1 VPRVISADIADA
13 IECYLRSGESD
24 PTLAAWPGNILE
36 RAKRGHHE
44 LLCALLDEVTRR
56 AGGRRHPAVPDLDL
70 PSWTR
75 RKLTP
80 MVDGLFS
87 RPERAAVLATLEAS
101 VVFLTADNIEHVLL
115 GQRWL
120 HTAWHLA
127 NLFLASV
134 EAELLGPDAQA
145 IVGLSEETTCFV
157 SAVYFRERDRM
168 EDFVIHEAA
177 HIFHNCKR
185 GTVGL
190 PETRTREWL
199 LPIAFG
205 KRETFAYSC
214 EAYGWIIER
223 ARDRAARMLMA
234 DEFADH
240 AWRLSEETID
250 PAEVAAIVRAA
261 CEARNGWKVILGR
274 CSPEKRTRTP
284 RDSISRATDRL

>member
-1 VPRVISADIADA
+1 M
-13 IECYLRSGESD
+13 
-24 PTLAAWPGNILE
+24 
-36 RAKRGHHE
+36 KF
-44 LLCALLDEVTRR
+44 TRR

-70 PSWTR
+70 TSWTR
-75 RKLTP
+75 RKLAP

-101 VVFLTADNIEHVLL
+101 VVFITADNIEHVLL

-127 NLFLASV
+127 NLFLASL
-134 EAELLGPDAQA
+134 EADLLDSEAQT

-157 SAVYFRERDRM
+157 SALYFLERSRM

-185 GTVGL
+185 GTAGL

-214 EAYGWIIER
+214 EAYGWIIEH
-223 ARDRAARMLMA
+223 ARNRAARILMA
-234 DEFADH
+234 EKVADQ
-240 AWRLSEETID
+240 ARRLSEETID

-261 CEARNGWKVILGR
+261 CQARNGWKVILHR
-274 CSPEKRTRTP
+274 CSPEKRTRTQQGTP
-284 RDSISRATDRL
+284 SISGVPLATATYRFESINR